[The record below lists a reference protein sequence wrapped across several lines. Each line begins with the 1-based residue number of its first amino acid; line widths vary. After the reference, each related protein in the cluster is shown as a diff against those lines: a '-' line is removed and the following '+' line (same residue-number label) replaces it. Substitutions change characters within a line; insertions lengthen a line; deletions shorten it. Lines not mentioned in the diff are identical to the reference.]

1 MESEFL
7 KAIDDHQGILFKV
20 CRMYCTNNVDA
31 EDLFQDILLQL
42 WKAWPSFKGS
52 SKVSTWMYKV
62 SLNTSIIRL
71 RKNSRSPKLQEL
83 SFVQHTIPEQESGR
97 MDILFNKELQKA
109 ISNLNKL
116 DKALVM
122 LYLDEKTYKEIS
134 EIMGM
139 SENNIG
145 VKINRIKKKLKEK
158 MNA

>member
-1 MESEFL
+1 
-7 KAIDDHQGILFKV
+7 
-20 CRMYCTNNVDA
+20 MYCTNNVDA